1 MYFAI
6 AYYLWPIL
14 TKKPIYSNNLA
25 LLQLWSWFIGMSI
38 MTTPWHVLGLLGQ
51 PRRISSVVYNN
62 LLTLSWQPY
71 ELLMIFGGLVLLCS
85 ACIFIYILVK
95 TQFSASTEVFA
106 GEVEYAE
113 PLHDIG
119 TLPDYLND
127 FKLWN
132 KVIAVLMLIS
142 FGIPILQ
149 FFFLDT
155 YDSSAWGY

>member
-1 MYFAI
+1 ME
-6 AYYLWPIL
+6 
-14 TKKPIYSNNLA
+14 KNN
-25 LLQLWSWFIGMSI
+25 
-38 MTTPWHVLGLLGQ
+38 
-51 PRRISSVVYNN
+51 
-62 LLTLSWQPY
+62 
-71 ELLMIFGGLVLLCS
+71 
-85 ACIFIYILVK
+85 
-95 TQFSASTEVFA
+95 EVFA

-119 TLPDYLND
+119 TLPEYLND

-132 KVIAVLMLIS
+132 KVMAVLMLIS